1 MSARILIGRTS
12 NRHGDFMM
20 SIQRRESK
28 SAGWFSSSKFSASN
42 FLNIC
47 ATILLMV
54 VAQPSFADSQLS
66 TALVRLENVRI
77 SAGDIGDDAQVRF
90 LIFNNGHT
98 PLHLRGISSLVAKS
112 SRFEIEI
119 SNKKHV
125 TAELLSI
132 PADETLN
139 FQTFHQRIFLSRLTK
154 KLVPGQEIDIKFHF
168 LKGDLDAVAH
178 VH

>member
-90 LIFNNGHT
+90 LIFNETGKRRSIFEGY
-98 PLHLRGISSLVAKS
+98 RGGVAKS
-112 SRFEIEI
+112 STASKLKSAVGSTVHSRDADNSGGRNIELCR
-119 SNKKHV
+119 H
-125 TAELLSI
+125 SI
-132 PADETLN
+132 NEFFCLATDEE
-139 FQTFHQRIFLSRLTK
+139 S
-154 KLVPGQEIDIKFHF
+154 
-168 LKGDLDAVAH
+168 
-178 VH
+178 